1 MLRAGIPGGSH
12 RVGMRSRRQRD
23 PRNDGGDDQYRICGA
38 ADPAL
43 HLRSARRSP
52 RRPRDRVRGGGH
64 VPRERHPAGRRGT
77 RPARVIGAPPPP
89 GETDRAQSD
98 GAINPG
104 GVSRGRLQA
113 GPFRRRGKIFDHR
126 LLFSLAAILILRD
139 MRDFPLSTVRRA
151 LSQIFNALC
160 ETGDLCS

>member
-52 RRPRDRVRGGGH
+52 RRPRDRVLAA
-64 VPRERHPAGRRGT
+64 VMFPAS
-77 RPARVIGAPPPP
+77 VILLE
-89 GETDRAQSD
+89 GE
-98 GAINPG
+98 G
-104 GVSRGRLQA
+104 RGRHGSSARPLLLVRQIVLNPMVLSILV
-113 GPFRRRGKIFDHR
+113 GSRVGDCR
-126 LLFSLAAILILRD
+126 LAHSGA
-139 MRDFPLSTVRRA
+139 
-151 LSQIFNALC
+151 
-160 ETGDLCS
+160 EEKY